1 MPVTPKLLRRFELF
15 VEFTDEELA
24 EVAELCCEQ
33 RCQHGAKLFGEGD
46 PAEKLYLVLEG
57 KISLEKMVELGRS
70 GSSRQATVSI
80 RGPGHAVG
88 WSTLVEPRTYTLSA
102 VCIEPCKLL
111 AIEGPDIHRFEAQ
124 NPEAG
129 LKLMHAIGALV
140 RGRMELTTN
149 VLMYFLSIISH
160 ELKSPLAAVENYLE
174 VMLGGFAGGFT
185 DQQRRMLERSA
196 LRVKELRSLI
206 NDILDLA
213 RMQPEHI
220 QADFVWCNPAEV
232 ITEAIEDV
240 RLAAHEKGIRVET
253 DMRSAPQQIVVACR
267 RLRQV
272 YSNLLSNAIKFSPQG
287 SVVTLRVWDEPDQL
301 TVEVLD
307 EGIGIPVEDQ
317 KHIFEDFFRGHN
329 VGEVGGTGLGLSIVK
344 NIVDAHGGKIW
355 FESPYAPETPGTKFT
370 VVIPRGLATSEMKR
384 EEWNRLGDKRS
395 LMEEEESLTG

>member
-1 MPVTPKLLRRFELF
+1 MTVNPKLLRRFELF
-15 VEFTDEELA
+15 GEFTDEELA
-24 EVAELCCEQ
+24 EVAKLCHDE
-33 RCQHGAKLFGEGD
+33 RCQHGTRLFEEGD
-46 PAEKLYLVLEG
+46 PAERLYLVLEG
-57 KISLEKMVELGRS
+57 KVSLEKEVQLGRS

-88 WSTLVEPRTYTLSA
+88 WSSLVEPRTYTLSA
-102 VCIEPCKLL
+102 ICTEPCKLL
-111 AIEGPDIHRFEAQ
+111 AVDGRDIRDFQAR
-124 NPEAG
+124 NPKAG
-129 LKLMHAIGALV
+129 LKLMNAIAALV
-140 RGRMELTTN
+140 RGRMEATTSALT
-149 VLMYFLSIISH
+149 YFLSIISH

-185 DQQRRMLERSA
+185 DKQQRMLERSA
-196 LRVKELRSLI
+196 LRVKELRNLI

-220 QADFVWCNPAEV
+220 KADFAWCDPAEV

-240 RLAAHEKGIRVET
+240 RLDAHEKGIKVET
-253 DMRSAPQQIVVACR
+253 EMQSAPDQIVVACR

-272 YSNLLSNAIKFSPQG
+272 YSNLLSNAIKFSPEG

-307 EGIGIPVEDQ
+307 EGIGIPAGDQ

-329 VGEVGGTGLGLSIVK
+329 IGEAGGSGLGLSIAK

-355 FESPYAPETPGTKFT
+355 FESPYAPGKPGTKFT
-370 VVIPRGLATSEMKR
+370 VVIPRGLATAEMKR
-384 EEWNRLGDKRS
+384 EEW
-395 LMEEEESLTG
+395 ESAERQA